1 MTGYGEA
8 RYQGDRLTL
17 SIELRAVNNRHLKI
31 TVRAPEPYHL
41 LEPQF
46 EKVIRRSVQR
56 GTVQV
61 FVRCERPSRPGD
73 YRIDPVALRSY
84 VQQVRQVCDGLA
96 DSALVPALLGQV
108 LALPGVAVQLGA
120 DAAPPDADWPVFEQ
134 VLEAALTRFN
144 TMRREEGAAMA
155 RELLSLHAAIAGHLE
170 QVRRLIPG
178 VVPAY
183 RDRLLERVR
192 ALLNET
198 GVAVDEAA
206 LIKEVAIFAERSD
219 VAEEVVRLA
228 SHLDQFRQIV
238 ETDADGPGRKLEFVV
253 QEMGRET
260 NTIGSKAGDVQISRQ
275 VFEIKAAIEK
285 VREMIQNV
293 E

>member
-31 TVRAPEPYHL
+31 TVRAPDPYHL

-46 EKVIRRSVQR
+46 EKVIRKSVQR

-73 YRIDPVALRSY
+73 FRIDPVALRSY
-84 VQQVRQVCDGLA
+84 LQQVREVCAALGDPSLA
-96 DSALVPALLGQV
+96 PALLGQV
-108 LALPGVAVQLGA
+108 LALPGVAAQPA
-120 DAAPPDADWPVFEQ
+120 DVSAPPDEDWPIFEK
-134 VLEAALTRFN
+134 VLEAALSRFN
-144 TMRREEGAAMA
+144 AMRREEGAAMA
-155 RELLSLHAAIAGHLE
+155 RELLSLHGVIATHLE
-170 QVRRLIPG
+170 LIRGLIPG

-192 ALLNET
+192 GLLSET
-198 GVAVDEAA
+198 GVAVDENA

-219 VAEEVVRLA
+219 VAEEVVRLE
-228 SHLDQFRQIV
+228 SHLEQFRRII
-238 ETDADGPGRKLEFVV
+238 ETESDGPGRKLEFVV

-285 VREMIQNV
+285 IREMIQNV